1 MWRRNRSYSNHH
13 ILPQHPANTRE
24 RGSDHPNNLIRMD
37 DVKHRSQHNLFD
49 NLMLPEQILK
59 LIEMSEKAL
68 KPEVVKELKD
78 FIRSRDIHNP
88 REWYKDEYIR

>member
-1 MWRRNRSYSNHH
+1 
-13 ILPQHPANTRE
+13 
-24 RGSDHPNNLIRMD
+24 MD

-68 KPEVVKELKD
+68 KPEVVKFLKD
-78 FIRSRDIHNP
+78 MITSRDIHNP
-88 REWYKDEYIR
+88 REWYKDECIR